1 MKLNLSK
8 IKSKIT
14 LATLTTPALI
24 SLMKIKTYVA
34 ATIGTHEVE
43 TATDNIKNAVIKVA
57 MPVRKCAYVCK
68 YCINCD

>member
-24 SLMKIKTYVA
+24 SLMKIKTYAA
-34 ATIGTHEVE
+34 ATIGTQEVE

-57 MPVRKCAYVCK
+57 PVRKCAYVCIICFSK
-68 YCINCD
+68 D